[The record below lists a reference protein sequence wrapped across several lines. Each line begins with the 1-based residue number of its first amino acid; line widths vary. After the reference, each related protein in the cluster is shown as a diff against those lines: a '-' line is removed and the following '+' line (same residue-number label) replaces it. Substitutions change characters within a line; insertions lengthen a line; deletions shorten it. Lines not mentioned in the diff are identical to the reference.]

1 MKLIKL
7 IAVTIFIVNLSA
19 CAGGS
24 SMGGGG
30 TQSRDGGH
38 SGHQH

>member
-7 IAVTIFIVNLSA
+7 IAVTIFIVSLSA

-24 SMGGGG
+24 SIEGGGE
-30 TQSRDGGH
+30 RGGH